1 MSLYE
6 LVFIVRQEVSP
17 IRAKELAK
25 KVSEFISN
33 KGGKIRKE
41 EYWGFKTLAYQI
53 KKSSKG
59 HYVFFIIDAPEKTV
73 HDLNS
78 QIKLTQDII
87 RFLFIKIK
95 EKDFDKNP
103 TVMLKENHDE
113 GK

>member
-25 KVSEFISN
+25 KVNDFIKT
-33 KGGKIRKE
+33 KGGKIKKE
-41 EYWGFKTLAYQI
+41 EYWGFKNLAYQI
-53 KKSSKG
+53 KKSRKG
-59 HYVFFIIDAPEKTV
+59 HYIFFIFDATEKTI
-73 HDLNS
+73 HELRL

-87 RFLFIKIK
+87 RHMFVKIK

-103 TVMLKENHDE
+103 SEMMKESHGED
-113 GK
+113 